1 LNRSAARGSCFF
13 REELDVLGIR
23 QFAAVALLFGIIG
36 GTAVIRAQDDKPK
49 ADAKA
54 QEKPAEKAADKPA
67 EAQAAAGD
75 KVDIK
80 WKFEK
85 DKKIYQE
92 MTTKTTQVM
101 KVMNMDVNQVQE
113 QTFYFSWE
121 MKDEDKDKN
130 MTLVQR
136 IEGVNLSIEIAG
148 NPIKYNSSNPG
159 SVNTSLGEF
168 FKQLVGTE
176 FKLTLDKDMKVTK
189 VEGRDEFLRKL
200 GQANQTMEPML
211 KRVLNEEALKQMAD
225 PMVGLLP
232 GKPVGKG
239 DTWTRDS
246 KLNLGPIGSYKNNF
260 KYTLDKIDKDIA
272 EISVTSKLTY
282 EPPTEGGEGLPFR
295 IKSAKLD
302 SKDSG
307 GKIFFDVK
315 KGRLEKQELRIK
327 LEGELVI
334 EIAGTE
340 TKVDLKQ
347 EQTTTVTTSD
357 QPQMKKS

>member
-1 LNRSAARGSCFF
+1 MFF
-13 REELDVLGIR
+13 REELEVMRIR
-23 QFAAVALLFGIIG
+23 QWAVLALIFAIVGS
-36 GTAVIRAQDDKPK
+36 TAAIRAQDDK
-49 ADAKA
+49 AKA
-54 QEKPAEKAADKPA
+54 EAKPQDKEKAVEKPADPPAAT
-67 EAQAAAGD
+67 GD

-85 DKKIYQE
+85 EKKIYQE

-101 KVMNMDVNQVQE
+101 KVMGMEVNQTQE

-130 MTLVQR
+130 MTLVQK
-136 IEGVNLSIEIAG
+136 IEGVKLSIEIAG
-148 NPIKYNSSNPG
+148 SPIKYDSSNPG

-176 FKLTLDKDMKVTK
+176 FKLTLDKDMKVVK

-211 KRVLNEEALKQMAD
+211 KKVLNEEALKQMAD

-239 DTWTRDS
+239 DSWTRDS

-260 KYTLDKIDKDIA
+260 KYTLEKIEKDIA
-272 EISVTSKLTY
+272 DIKVVSKLTY
-282 EPPTEGGEGLPFR
+282 EPPTESGEGLPFR

-302 SKDSG
+302 STDSG
-307 GKIFFDVK
+307 GTIAFDVK
-315 KGRLEKQELRIK
+315 KGRLEKQELVVK
-327 LEGELVI
+327 LNGELVI
-334 EIAGTE
+334 EIAGQE
-340 TKVDLKQ
+340 TKVELKQ
-347 EQTTTVTTSD
+347 DQKTTVSTSD

>member
-1 LNRSAARGSCFF
+1 
-13 REELDVLGIR
+13 VLRIR
-23 QFAAVALLFGIIG
+23 QFTAIALMLGIVGGVA
-36 GTAVIRAQDDKPK
+36 TIRAQDDKPK

-54 QEKPAEKAADKPA
+54 QDKPADKPA
-67 EAQAAAGD
+67 DAPAATGD
-75 KVDIK
+75 KVDIR

-92 MTTKTTQVM
+92 MTTKTTQAM
-101 KVMNMDVNQVQE
+101 KVMNMEVNQVQE

-121 MKDEDKDKN
+121 LKDEDKDKN
-130 MTLVQR
+130 ITLAQK
-136 IEGVNLSIEIAG
+136 IEGVKLSIEIAG
-148 NPIKYNSSNPG
+148 NPIKYDSSNPG
-159 SVNTSLGEF
+159 TVNTSLGEF

-239 DTWTRDS
+239 DSWTRDS

-272 EISVTSKLTY
+272 DITVTSKLTY
-282 EPPTEGGEGLPFR
+282 EPPTESGEGLPFR

-307 GKIFFDVK
+307 GKISFDIK
-315 KGRLEKQELRIK
+315 KGRLDKQELGVK

-334 EIAGTE
+334 EIAGAE
-340 TKVDLKQ
+340 TKVELKQ
-347 EQTTTVTTSD
+347 EQKTTVSTSD